1 MEEFDAVIIGSGAGG
16 APIAYE
22 LARAGWSV
30 LVLEKGPRLRTQD
43 DVDGNKL
50 SDFKRD
56 ELFGFGTE
64 RIITIPGMANTG
76 DSFYPSHVEP
86 DLNDEPHLFSSK
98 VEDKPVVTVE
108 GYTAQVVGGGTQL
121 YGAVSLRFAPDDF
134 RLRSVNREPGRELAG
149 DSQGTAL
156 DSVRDWP
163 YSYADLEPYYTKAE
177 KLIGINGSR
186 AGQLKPIHIPDGE
199 GDPYQE
205 PLQAN
210 PVSKFALEGMTKLG
224 FRSYRTPLAVITQDH
239 EPSGR
244 KIPRDPQTG
253 VPQPEVAKTSY
264 INRYG
269 DPLGFK
275 SNTWVALLRP
285 TLKEYG
291 DALTLRCNS
300 VVTHLKASGRRIE
313 EVHYRDSSGRAQS
326 VRAKKRVIVA
336 CSAIESVRL
345 LMISAEEDRAGL
357 GSLLRYGENNS
368 QLGRYFLT
376 HCFGGA
382 EVAIPAGKYL
392 TDSGGKLTRQWAE
405 FPERRFDKSRSLDSD
420 YATDAPSH
428 PDFITANKLWAG
440 AAIYNNTSDQAL
452 PIALAR
458 THGSTDLDALWLGFQ
473 HFTDLYGDRMLDW
486 FRTDFG
492 TRTSV
497 SFMANQ
503 IPQFDNHIRLHDT
516 VRDKWGRKVAHIVK
530 GWHEH
535 DGYLMDTMARLCE
548 EILLAGVP
556 DINRDNI
563 EEGSVY
569 GNGVRIAN
577 HILGGMR
584 FGRDENDSVLDEN
597 CKVWG
602 MDNLYVTDGS
612 FMPTSGGANPTL
624 TIQANA
630 FRVADV
636 ILERSLLPASPV

>member
-1 MEEFDAVIIGSGAGG
+1 MEEFDAIVIGSGAGG
-16 APIAYE
+16 APIACE

-30 LVLEKGPRLRTQD
+30 LVLEKGPRLRTQED
-43 DVDGNKL
+43 INGNKL

-64 RIITIPGMANTG
+64 RIITIPGMVNTG
-76 DSFYPSHVEP
+76 ASFYPSHVEP
-86 DLNDEPHLFSSK
+86 DLNDEPHLFGAK

-121 YGAVSLRFAPDDF
+121 YGAVSLRFPADDF
-134 RLRSVNREPGRELAG
+134 RLQSVNREPGRQLDG
-149 DSQGTAL
+149 DSQNTAL
-156 DSVRDWP
+156 NSVRDWP

-177 KLIGINGSR
+177 KLVGINGSR
-186 AGQLKPIHIPDGE
+186 AGQLKPIHIPAGE
-199 GDPYQE
+199 ADPYQA
-205 PLQAN
+205 PLDPN
-210 PVSKFALEGMTKLG
+210 PISDFAHAGMKKLKMTP
-224 FRSYRTPLAVITQDH
+224 YRTPLAVITEDH
-239 EPSGR
+239 TPSGR
-244 KIPRDPQTG
+244 KIPRHPDTG
-253 VPQPEVAKTSY
+253 KPQPEVAKTSY
-264 INRYG
+264 VNRYG

-285 TLKEYG
+285 TLKTHSE
-291 DALTLRCNS
+291 ALTLRCNS
-300 VVTHLKASGRRIE
+300 VVTHLKANGRRIE
-313 EVHYRDSSGRAQS
+313 EVHYRDSSGRTQIA
-326 VRAKKRVIVA
+326 RAKKHVIVA

-357 GSLLRYGENNS
+357 GEILRYGKSNS
-368 QLGRYFLT
+368 HLGRYFLT

-382 EVAIPAGKYL
+382 EVAIPAGRYL
-392 TDSGGKLTRQWAE
+392 PDSSGKITRQWEE
-405 FPERRFDKSRSLDSD
+405 FPNRRFDKSLSLDSD
-420 YATDAPSH
+420 FATDAPSH
-428 PDFITANKLWAG
+428 PDFIKAHKLWAG

-452 PIALAR
+452 PIAMAR

-473 HFTDLYGDRMLDW
+473 GFGDLYGDRILDW

-503 IPQFDNHIRLHDT
+503 VPQFDNHIRLHDT

-535 DGYLMDTMARLCE
+535 DGYLMNTMARLCE
-548 EILLAGVP
+548 DILLAGVP
-556 DINRDNI
+556 DITRDNI

-584 FGRDENDSVLDEN
+584 FGKDEDDSVLDPH
-597 CKVWG
+597 CRVWG

-636 ILERSLLPASPV
+636 LLERTLLPKSPV